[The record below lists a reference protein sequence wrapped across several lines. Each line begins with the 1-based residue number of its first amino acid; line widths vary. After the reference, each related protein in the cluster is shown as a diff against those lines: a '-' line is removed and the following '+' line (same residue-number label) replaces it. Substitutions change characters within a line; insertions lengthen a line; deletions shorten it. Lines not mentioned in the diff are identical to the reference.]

1 MTRCGHHQRLF
12 VTHRKHLQTNNWTGN
27 SMVRRRTFFFLFSFL
42 LSFLLSFSI
51 YIYIYI
57 SGLCCAGVLFC
68 SFFLTVKMIKVI
80 SGFYPN
86 VGTNWMAFL
95 PNIGDL
101 ETTLGSASGDWAL
114 VYSETNK
121 KKKTRKDGNSCAVAI
136 ISGHFSSSQK
146 LVLYVHGSNE
156 MPTLFISSLYSSC

>member
-57 SGLCCAGVLFC
+57 GFVLCWCFVLF
-68 SFFLTVKMIKVI
+68 FF
-80 SGFYPN
+80 P
-86 VGTNWMAFL
+86 
-95 PNIGDL
+95 
-101 ETTLGSASGDWAL
+101 
-114 VYSETNK
+114 YSEDDQGNQRVLSECRNQLDGFSAKYRGFRNDVGKCERGLGIGIFRNK
-121 KKKTRKDGNSCAVAI
+121 QEKKDTERWK
-136 ISGHFSSSQK
+136 Q
-146 LVLYVHGSNE
+146 L
-156 MPTLFISSLYSSC
+156 